1 MVAIRSLSIA
11 PGDNILLKRGSR
23 FSDSLI
29 LNQSG
34 SPNLRITVQAYGNP
48 HQANPVIDAGKNAFQ
63 LNAVLLNGTSH
74 VTVQDLDITNPG
86 DNKDPRR
93 GVYVYAENSGEV
105 RDITLQ
111 NLFIHDV
118 RGWMPS
124 TTDTGIGTGKY
135 ANASGAIVFEANGNN
150 TASYF
155 TDITVQDNVIQSV
168 DRQGIYTWSN
178 WCRRPAMASFWDS
191 LCFQPWYASTGLLV
205 QRNRLYDIGGD
216 GIVVTGNENALIRN
230 NTVIGFNKRSQSPN
244 AGIWTANSD
253 GSLFQYNVVSGGTTI
268 QDGMAYDVDHSTS
281 GTIFEYNVSH
291 DNEGGFFLLCPYDKP
306 TKNFTIRYN
315 LSVNDRTRIVEICDG
330 QLVNGKIY
338 KNTIFIG
345 DGISPFIVTED
356 TNASLDV
363 LLTDNIMYKTGSGH
377 AQWQLNDT
385 IFSVND
391 NLFFGPI
398 DAYDEATSSTTSAPG
413 LAAAGLR
420 DPKAYLLL
428 SGSAALGSAVGV
440 AGDAH
445 KDFFSDVT
453 AAHKNLGFYAGPATG
468 RPVWVDNFNQNS
480 SLASGWSSRGQV
492 ALVEDPAGDL
502 GQSGYFQGN
511 GK

>member
-1 MVAIRSLSIA
+1 MITRSFSVQLCLLITFLIRQCLGTNYHFDSASSSSENGGYSTPFNNLSAIRSLSIA

-268 QDGMAYDVDHSTS
+268 QDGKRFLPVLFTS
-281 GTIFEYNVSH
+281 V
-291 DNEGGFFLLCPYDKP
+291 
-306 TKNFTIRYN
+306 
-315 LSVNDRTRIVEICDG
+315 
-330 QLVNGKIY
+330 
-338 KNTIFIG
+338 
-345 DGISPFIVTED
+345 
-356 TNASLDV
+356 
-363 LLTDNIMYKTGSGH
+363 
-377 AQWQLNDT
+377 
-385 IFSVND
+385 
-391 NLFFGPI
+391 
-398 DAYDEATSSTTSAPG
+398 
-413 LAAAGLR
+413 
-420 DPKAYLLL
+420 
-428 SGSAALGSAVGV
+428 
-440 AGDAH
+440 
-445 KDFFSDVT
+445 
-453 AAHKNLGFYAGPATG
+453 
-468 RPVWVDNFNQNS
+468 
-480 SLASGWSSRGQV
+480 
-492 ALVEDPAGDL
+492 
-502 GQSGYFQGN
+502 
-511 GK
+511 